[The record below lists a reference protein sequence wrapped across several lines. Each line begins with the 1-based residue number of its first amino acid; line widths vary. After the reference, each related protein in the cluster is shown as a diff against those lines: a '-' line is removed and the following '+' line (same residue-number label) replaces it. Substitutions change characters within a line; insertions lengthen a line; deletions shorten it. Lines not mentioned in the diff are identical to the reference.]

1 MDKHV
6 FQAKDLFAHKRGA
19 RSAAFRTALM
29 SAMGSLALQSRMPLV
44 HDSMVSGVCGWIAF
58 YPSEAF
64 IQKAPRIMVKF
75 IGKQRGGDSARAI
88 VDVGYMPAFHHRK
101 EMSVEVV
108 FPDMLLGLEG
118 LLGLDSLVGL
128 EPKVRFNGLFFN
140 LTYGEHHS
148 NLYEAVN
155 AVCDAFELAES
166 RTNMET
172 AQA

>member
-1 MDKHV
+1 MEKHV

-19 RSAAFRTALM
+19 RSAAFKTALL

-58 YPSEAF
+58 YPSDSF
-64 IQKAPRIMVKF
+64 IHKAPRIMVKF
-75 IGKQRGGDSARAI
+75 IGKHPGGDSARAI

-108 FPDMLLGLEG
+108 FPDRLLGLEG
-118 LLGLDSLVGL
+118 LLGLDALNGL

-140 LTYGEHHS
+140 LTYGEYQG

-166 RTNMET
+166 RVTLET
-172 AQA
+172 VQA